1 MKGYLLLKFYK
12 HSFPFHTQE
21 ETIAA
26 RHIFLGEY
34 PRCCR
39 GEVVGFRLADDGV
52 SDLEEAEASDSAV
65 ESKEGVAVAA
75 YPVL

>member
-1 MKGYLLLKFYK
+1 M
-12 HSFPFHTQE
+12 
-21 ETIAA
+21 
-26 RHIFLGEY
+26 
-34 PRCCR
+34 
-39 GEVVGFRLADDGV
+39 VGFRLADDGV

>member
-1 MKGYLLLKFYK
+1 MKFYK

-52 SDLEEAEASDSAV
+52 SDLEEAEASDSADEDTV